1 MMTDRKFFITNS
13 LVTSH
18 GAQLSRMLIVI
29 FKASAPTNIKFNSKK
44 ICLKTFSTGTSEKL
58 W

>member
-1 MMTDRKFFITNS
+1 MMTDRKFFVTNS

-44 ICLKTFSTGTSEKL
+44 FV
-58 W
+58 